1 MSMSM
6 LASTNPTWLST
17 PQVAVQLIDWGLAHQ
32 HELSPC
38 GAVRPARL
46 RSRCGSRSY
55 MAPEVATLRG
65 GWGGRGGRE
74 QRGVRGCD
82 SGGCAA
88 APCAAAAVP
97 PATPPV
103 VGEGGEGGEGEG
115 PRRERGYDGFAA
127 DVWSVGVC
135 LFAMRAAW
143 SDDATP
149 RLNGPGPG
157 CC

>member
-1 MSMSM
+1 MPAAAHIEELVISAD
-6 LASTNPTWLST
+6 LATISLRAV
-17 PQVAVQLIDWGLAHQ
+17 VAVGTMG
-32 HELSPC
+32 E
-38 GAVRPARL
+38 
-46 RSRCGSRSY
+46 
-55 MAPEVATLRG
+55 G
-65 GWGGRGGRE
+65 GEGGG
-74 QRGVRGCD
+74 
-82 SGGCAA
+82 
-88 APCAAAAVP
+88 
-97 PATPPV
+97 
-103 VGEGGEGGEGEG
+103 GGEGGEGEG